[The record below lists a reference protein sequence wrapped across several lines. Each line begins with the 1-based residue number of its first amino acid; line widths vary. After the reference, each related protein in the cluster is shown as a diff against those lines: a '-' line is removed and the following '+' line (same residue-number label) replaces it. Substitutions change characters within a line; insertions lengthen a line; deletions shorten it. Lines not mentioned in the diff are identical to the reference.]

1 LLGDDREFAEE
12 LKKRGLLEDYQ
23 GLLGLFGGSPALGD
37 DPLWLKKKYQEKA
50 AFQEISPNLPTEVAA
65 AGYAAMNN
73 LDADDL
79 SGRIAAL
86 TKEAQKLDTEDKI
99 FSKALTDASLAFLA
113 GSPQDVEKI
122 KELQGR
128 ATTEFEKP
136 FATRG
141 WKYGRER
148 AAGYFTGEIPAR
160 ARQAVGLLR
169 LAMGETTENLP
180 WDIPEEA
187 KGLDDVM
194 EDLASWAINQSE
206 DDLNKWQQ
214 AVKMLAESELVGAVE
229 PGFWGRANQILNQP
243 LAKSASAIGAANVQ
257 FQSKIAE
264 GLELMTGDLVKKLP
278 GWATSESLQK
288 GADWWSFRQRMWNF
302 LDQDIAPWVDMEEA
316 GIVKKGL
323 YAAYESAPFFA
334 MAALGGPMGLASGG
348 MMEAGMVDLELRQRY
363 GDDIDP
369 AARNAIALG
378 TGAINAALER
388 WAWKGTAWAGRS
400 AGKNLINPVYQAL
413 RAKNMRAALT
423 RAGVKGVAARATRG
437 FGALAGATAIEFAE
451 ESVQD
456 LTSAALSE
464 VANVVVPDLMP
475 EHSWREHIKEWNNHH
490 GVRLFAVLPYAI
502 LGAGGRAYVQRSN
515 IDELR
520 GMLSDTEGLRES
532 GVFTSEEELKE
543 FAEEAKSD
551 PVVAADNFQERYEE
565 GTGETRNANRDN
577 LTNSQA
583 RAQAEE
589 TGEIIVNQQATEG
602 YQVIIP
608 GQESIHANT
617 IVEAQEVA
625 ALAQLAKDAGT
636 LSKLPDLI
644 KQHQEAKVAKE
655 PDDLETATNR
665 VEAERTEAIEEQAEA
680 EKARRPMTVV
690 DVLTGEERI
699 AKPNEV
705 TEERKKAWE
714 AEHGL
719 PFVGDVAILGATEI
733 GLAPGPNLPHV
744 RGGKAGVAHAV
755 IKLYRG
761 ASPVTFT
768 EEQAE
773 GFLRVSLKNG
783 DIELEDAR
791 QRLAALGRDLGM
803 DFALDTTEG
812 VIESFSELAVAYVSG
827 SLTPED
833 LQRLP
838 GKFANWLRKF
848 AEFLA
853 NSLRMVRGLREYREM
868 GELDSTLEGWVR
880 EAVGL
885 NPLQAMEETVE
896 EQVEQL
902 EEDSA
907 AQETPFQGYT
917 LDEIIIP
924 DDVREAIAEMAQ
936 AADERFMA
944 SDEIIMAQSEEEAQA
959 FAASAYDMERAA
971 LDEQIAWERQYY
983 SEPTAEE
990 IQEFYDEQRADA
1002 AFYEQGRR
1010 REQLEAELGGLTSW
1024 KDSQFYDAFI
1034 GPGASYVLSKNRAKT
1049 LGKWDPKYG
1058 PHGEWDSQPQ
1068 GVKRIKG
1075 GKTVKG
1081 KKKVAHAAS
1090 EVPQYYFKDLWAPKG
1105 TPADQLYFPSD
1116 LGHLAYN
1123 QSDQLGNRQPIEG
1136 TTSPDA
1142 AGFWAAFVYA
1152 VDQDQRRI
1160 EIENELEEME
1170 REAGLEKV
1178 SPTFSIAPKGAGL
1191 EEIRANADK
1200 QAEQEHQERILP
1212 ETPFGDQP
1220 YNRVAEYYDI
1230 ETHDPARR
1238 SWRPAGIGYA
1248 GYQYTRHDFA
1258 GQAIDP
1264 NSVGGY
1270 AFMPRRHEYF
1280 VKLQEQFEKEA
1291 PVRDDRVAQKIGGQ
1305 WVFPPNKIT
1314 HEDYEEW
1321 FQQKIRDGEVPIL
1334 RTVPFKFTS
1343 LADSLQAM
1351 GGVMTRAEAKRAGL
1365 TQAQLDREY
1374 GNVIPVD
1381 QIPPHLRSIIFGEA
1395 RFAESLASEATDKRA
1410 LESRGTSTRA
1420 KTKRL
1425 PSEIAAELSNPE
1437 SPFFPRNKVIP
1448 ELLGRIEKNMAYVW
1462 KDRGVNQEQELD
1474 IRARRDN
1481 NTQDKPET
1489 YDPIFEKAVDQ
1500 WGEKTETPGA
1510 YEFWDAIRY
1519 RMPEAFIAFPR
1530 SPKARPKDKGGPR
1543 SDFRYEPL
1551 YGKTS
1556 QAQTEQ
1562 GELTF
1567 SIAPSRMTPGDS
1579 TRVIVT
1585 QEQTLVG
1592 PATFAIAGYHGTRHK
1607 IPKFEM
1613 DKVGQGIG
1621 AQVWG
1626 YGLYFGG
1633 ARDIGEDYAQMMAN
1647 QHSPYAVSFRKGQEI
1662 PTVPPSPL
1670 LPDNTYDVGP
1680 NWFVKDTRTD
1690 ERVTDYMT
1698 VDEADE
1704 AFDRLSL
1711 EAMNQYKVELDV
1723 EPEQLLFADTPFSQQ
1738 SEFVQETLRK
1748 IIPAWTRFLPEGQ
1761 GIVVDGST
1769 WEDRSHVYPF
1779 DDEHVKTL
1787 LQLTYDEEMDSYKM
1801 PDGTYVN
1808 ITQWAQSKGMIARK
1822 VSEALLSAGIKGIAY
1837 EEGTAARALDR
1848 AMMRRRKSMR
1858 SGQGHPLYD
1867 PGAAERWQDLP
1878 DAQSYVIFDENDIKI
1893 LEENGK
1899 PIALE
1904 NHQVTYA
1911 VAPRHTPPPG
1921 AEVNQVELKKKG
1933 KPTKIGPLPTWTV
1946 PKDTKQSLGKKILA
1960 ANHAKDGIPGK
1971 ALFDRLDLARE
1982 MVADDPGRLASP
1994 TGWMETMQAA
2004 GVWGNI
2010 LVPPGLMKTIVE
2022 RPGQYVGL
2030 LEGGYHENQTKPGVY
2045 QAARDGLNWT
2055 KKMGRELNKTGAVPE
2070 WNTVLHHFWG
2080 LLSRRAT
2087 PVQQEAMWLR
2097 MLTHR
2102 PILDSI
2108 QRSINGTFSAW
2119 AVEQFKT
2126 NRKELLKKTRQ
2137 MRTNDKGK
2145 VRPLDERDAWIAL
2158 VIDAREATADGS
2170 ALPGGAPM
2178 GNNVTSNA
2186 NDFFA
2191 MLTFWDG
2198 RWGEV
2203 SDVYWTNDSI
2213 EMGRRFH
2220 SLGDDAVGIQN
2231 KVQRFVG
2238 LTYGI
2243 PGLIMDRWKF
2253 VEFWL
2258 PDLMKEMR
2266 VRKPKNFFKY
2276 GKTEASRATPEDPS
2290 SLYGFYSLI
2299 ESQSPVFSLAFYEM
2313 METGLEVA
2321 IDNSPE
2327 LKRFLG
2333 PNANVGGLHWHGWNA
2348 IKNEAVGHSSLDLSL
2363 DLLKNYGLKSNAA
2376 AVEKTI
2382 KAGNY
2387 YTETQKA
2394 DGTVER
2400 FTISKG
2406 VPSATRQERVPDG
2419 PRDRALGR
2427 RRDAKGPGR
2436 GNRKDQETFAIGP
2449 VFASGLSKGPTDIR
2463 EAIKQG
2469 KPVGIAATYGIP
2481 LPGPGGVTETG
2492 KPAFQREPS
2501 DTIRTLLRDY
2511 LNKGGQVFI
2520 DSGAFTDFRAGR
2532 MTDFV
2537 GVFQTY
2543 ERFSEGV
2550 DPGNLE
2556 NLYVVA
2562 PDVIGNPGETE
2573 LLQMDF
2579 IKESAALADKGAQ
2592 IIVPVQTGQG
2602 SLVETVL
2609 RSFSSLQEYWPSK
2622 EWWSA
2627 PIVGVAYEEKSW
2639 GKEEVVDF
2647 IKAYEGIGVDEDTH
2661 ADLHEIFSAP
2671 PTIHLLGGGSA
2682 KVQDIEDTVGGTEV
2696 TIQGDSLFKGASRRK
2711 STRAKRPEQGELSFA
2726 IVPAEMVEAHR
2737 QAEAN
2742 MDEEEGQRLVDEA
2755 AAMSPFTMPV
2765 WHGSGMHSFEGPPSH
2780 PGASK
2785 QRGDAPSGWNLS
2797 PSAKGEFSDDRRFF
2811 RMRQMETGRAGAIY
2825 FTMDPR
2831 HHAFS
2836 RAFGDVRKYF
2846 INPGRVADL
2855 TRETNSPEFQ
2865 QLLENYN
2872 KHYEKAGFQIAPRP
2886 EEKGFVGYTKENAPP
2901 SWELFDDL
2909 EAGAADFLMNGDYD
2923 AFILEE
2929 RLAGKLPPSLW
2940 ENRGIT
2946 DTIKSIAI
2954 LDPSRV
2960 KSGEP
2965 FTYEWEPNN
2974 PMETK
2979 TLVPLDERFDPNIP
2993 DVSYAISP
3001 AEGFDPLLE
3010 AITDKINDSAEG
3022 VVEFLEKIRD
3032 RVAEIKAQYESDRA
3046 SILVSE
3052 SYDEGG
3058 AEIDFEGGVKTG
3070 DLDLRAALAYLGAIQ
3085 KVLPR
3090 EIQGFVGTAQRLADF
3105 KTMDAMSKELARR
3118 IPRIEAALE
3127 NYLARSH
3134 RKSIRKILKKG
3145 AAKVSN
3151 SRKAT
3156 GKIGPAGHAIFK
3168 EARLAMRLQLTEDEK
3183 RADRT
3188 LQEKGE
3194 EMAQS
3199 LLDQIEDNDS
3209 LDLDEVDELDGRA
3222 AAWLLFTDFQNAN
3235 SERLR
3240 KGLDLLSDTYSEG
3253 REKWLRV
3260 LGARKAQR
3268 EARLQAIEKLI
3279 KDKTRA
3285 GRAASIRADEHAL
3298 KRISEGFMSAFTSG
3312 SQMVR
3317 RLGETTN
3324 DEDIKAMLEEME
3336 EALAAA
3342 EDQETDLDYQDN
3354 EAFAEALYRILGVKY
3369 EHQLSRKIKK
3379 HSTAPDS
3386 EVPVTSLEGRK
3397 TRKYSISKLEAERIA
3412 NGEATGFTGKG
3423 EWIELTLGMRHA
3435 IEEAWEN
3442 FEELTE
3448 EEQSGKR
3455 VLKFEVVEATG
3466 SRRSLGLRT
3475 DLELLN
3481 LWLTMRQPDQA
3492 EKLHRLGYDQTTQRE
3507 LEAYLPAEVIALG
3520 EWMAEYLRQ
3529 DQETIDRLHRA
3540 EKGIGMNLVENY
3552 WPVRNDV
3559 SGQDYDDLQLD
3570 GNQKQSGRSVSF
3582 TMQRVTNNAEPAI
3595 ADALGVF
3602 LAHRSQV
3609 NFYKAH
3615 VATLREWGGL
3625 VRHER
3630 FSNAVRRSL
3639 GDTFYGALSHR
3650 MERIQNGG
3658 VMKAGRALLFD
3669 RLVKGL
3675 KKRTSLGILG
3685 WRLSTIMVNFTAAL
3699 NSFLEIPAR
3708 ELLKGLLLASKR
3720 PGAWKEAWNSPGIR
3734 RRLRDGATYEAQ
3746 IAKARGPQRR
3756 PIISQL
3762 EKTAEKGIT
3771 PINYADVGANMLGA
3785 VAVYEYTRTK
3795 SLEAGA
3801 TEEQAKQEGEKAVDR
3816 LMARAAQP
3824 AQRFTRSEMEHR
3836 ALENPLAALFALFV
3850 SEPRKNLSVAILS
3863 ARQLA
3868 TGKGIYDS
3876 KAMAAQAFATS
3887 SFFLLALEHIIRLS
3901 YQAVFRAD
3909 EDDEEKV
3916 LDRVIEKLTDGKAWA
3931 HRLAANHAAGIPIYG
3946 PAYEWVVGSLV
3957 NSSAIPGEDVY
3968 QFTNTENPAVRAVEK
3983 LGRGTKKFIDAQD
3996 EDSKEE
4002 SLDATIDMI
4011 QAGGNLIP
4019 GGPLFAQL
4027 ANVGEATLGFTSSN
4041 LTDEGRRARFKGR
4054 FNKYKKSL
4062 TELLGPTTNKETG
4075 ETDKDIQ
4082 QQKWDAQTA
4091 YLLEALAP
4099 LETDQIIELTQELS
4113 ISKAVREEIEFGL
4126 LNGLDTT
4133 TIEDE

>member
-1 LLGDDREFAEE
+1 
-12 LKKRGLLEDYQ
+12 
-23 GLLGLFGGSPALGD
+23 
-37 DPLWLKKKYQEKA
+37 
-50 AFQEISPNLPTEVAA
+50 
-65 AGYAAMNN
+65 
-73 LDADDL
+73 
-79 SGRIAAL
+79 
-86 TKEAQKLDTEDKI
+86 
-99 FSKALTDASLAFLA
+99 
-113 GSPQDVEKI
+113 
-122 KELQGR
+122 
-128 ATTEFEKP
+128 
-136 FATRG
+136 
-141 WKYGRER
+141 
-148 AAGYFTGEIPAR
+148 
-160 ARQAVGLLR
+160 
-169 LAMGETTENLP
+169 
-180 WDIPEEA
+180 
-187 KGLDDVM
+187 
-194 EDLASWAINQSE
+194 
-206 DDLNKWQQ
+206 
-214 AVKMLAESELVGAVE
+214 
-229 PGFWGRANQILNQP
+229 
-243 LAKSASAIGAANVQ
+243 
-257 FQSKIAE
+257 
-264 GLELMTGDLVKKLP
+264 
-278 GWATSESLQK
+278 
-288 GADWWSFRQRMWNF
+288 
-302 LDQDIAPWVDMEEA
+302 
-316 GIVKKGL
+316 
-323 YAAYESAPFFA
+323 
-334 MAALGGPMGLASGG
+334 
-348 MMEAGMVDLELRQRY
+348 
-363 GDDIDP
+363 
-369 AARNAIALG
+369 
-378 TGAINAALER
+378 
-388 WAWKGTAWAGRS
+388 
-400 AGKNLINPVYQAL
+400 
-413 RAKNMRAALT
+413 
-423 RAGVKGVAARATRG
+423 
-437 FGALAGATAIEFAE
+437 
-451 ESVQD
+451 
-456 LTSAALSE
+456 
-464 VANVVVPDLMP
+464 
-475 EHSWREHIKEWNNHH
+475 
-490 GVRLFAVLPYAI
+490 
-502 LGAGGRAYVQRSN
+502 
-515 IDELR
+515 
-520 GMLSDTEGLRES
+520 
-532 GVFTSEEELKE
+532 
-543 FAEEAKSD
+543 
-551 PVVAADNFQERYEE
+551 
-565 GTGETRNANRDN
+565 
-577 LTNSQA
+577 
-583 RAQAEE
+583 
-589 TGEIIVNQQATEG
+589 
-602 YQVIIP
+602 
-608 GQESIHANT
+608 
-617 IVEAQEVA
+617 
-625 ALAQLAKDAGT
+625 
-636 LSKLPDLI
+636 
-644 KQHQEAKVAKE
+644 
-655 PDDLETATNR
+655 
-665 VEAERTEAIEEQAEA
+665 
-680 EKARRPMTVV
+680 
-690 DVLTGEERI
+690 
-699 AKPNEV
+699 
-705 TEERKKAWE
+705 
-714 AEHGL
+714 
-719 PFVGDVAILGATEI
+719 
-733 GLAPGPNLPHV
+733 
-744 RGGKAGVAHAV
+744 
-755 IKLYRG
+755 
-761 ASPVTFT
+761 
-768 EEQAE
+768 
-773 GFLRVSLKNG
+773 
-783 DIELEDAR
+783 
-791 QRLAALGRDLGM
+791 
-803 DFALDTTEG
+803 
-812 VIESFSELAVAYVSG
+812 
-827 SLTPED
+827 
-833 LQRLP
+833 
-838 GKFANWLRKF
+838 
-848 AEFLA
+848 
-853 NSLRMVRGLREYREM
+853 
-868 GELDSTLEGWVR
+868 
-880 EAVGL
+880 
-885 NPLQAMEETVE
+885 
-896 EQVEQL
+896 
-902 EEDSA
+902 
-907 AQETPFQGYT
+907 
-917 LDEIIIP
+917 
-924 DDVREAIAEMAQ
+924 
-936 AADERFMA
+936 
-944 SDEIIMAQSEEEAQA
+944 
-959 FAASAYDMERAA
+959 
-971 LDEQIAWERQYY
+971 
-983 SEPTAEE
+983 
-990 IQEFYDEQRADA
+990 
-1002 AFYEQGRR
+1002 
-1010 REQLEAELGGLTSW
+1010 
-1024 KDSQFYDAFI
+1024 
-1034 GPGASYVLSKNRAKT
+1034 
-1049 LGKWDPKYG
+1049 
-1058 PHGEWDSQPQ
+1058 
-1068 GVKRIKG
+1068 
-1075 GKTVKG
+1075 
-1081 KKKVAHAAS
+1081 
-1090 EVPQYYFKDLWAPKG
+1090 
-1105 TPADQLYFPSD
+1105 
-1116 LGHLAYN
+1116 
-1123 QSDQLGNRQPIEG
+1123 
-1136 TTSPDA
+1136 
-1142 AGFWAAFVYA
+1142 
-1152 VDQDQRRI
+1152 
-1160 EIENELEEME
+1160 
-1170 REAGLEKV
+1170 
-1178 SPTFSIAPKGAGL
+1178 
-1191 EEIRANADK
+1191 
-1200 QAEQEHQERILP
+1200 
-1212 ETPFGDQP
+1212 
-1220 YNRVAEYYDI
+1220 
-1230 ETHDPARR
+1230 
-1238 SWRPAGIGYA
+1238 
-1248 GYQYTRHDFA
+1248 
-1258 GQAIDP
+1258 
-1264 NSVGGY
+1264 
-1270 AFMPRRHEYF
+1270 
-1280 VKLQEQFEKEA
+1280 
-1291 PVRDDRVAQKIGGQ
+1291 
-1305 WVFPPNKIT
+1305 
-1314 HEDYEEW
+1314 
-1321 FQQKIRDGEVPIL
+1321 
-1334 RTVPFKFTS
+1334 
-1343 LADSLQAM
+1343 
-1351 GGVMTRAEAKRAGL
+1351 
-1365 TQAQLDREY
+1365 
-1374 GNVIPVD
+1374 
-1381 QIPPHLRSIIFGEA
+1381 
-1395 RFAESLASEATDKRA
+1395 
-1410 LESRGTSTRA
+1410 
-1420 KTKRL
+1420 
-1425 PSEIAAELSNPE
+1425 
-1437 SPFFPRNKVIP
+1437 
-1448 ELLGRIEKNMAYVW
+1448 
-1462 KDRGVNQEQELD
+1462 
-1474 IRARRDN
+1474 
-1481 NTQDKPET
+1481 
-1489 YDPIFEKAVDQ
+1489 
-1500 WGEKTETPGA
+1500 
-1510 YEFWDAIRY
+1510 
-1519 RMPEAFIAFPR
+1519 
-1530 SPKARPKDKGGPR
+1530 
-1543 SDFRYEPL
+1543 
-1551 YGKTS
+1551 
-1556 QAQTEQ
+1556 
-1562 GELTF
+1562 
-1567 SIAPSRMTPGDS
+1567 
-1579 TRVIVT
+1579 
-1585 QEQTLVG
+1585 
-1592 PATFAIAGYHGTRHK
+1592 
-1607 IPKFEM
+1607 
-1613 DKVGQGIG
+1613 
-1621 AQVWG
+1621 
-1626 YGLYFGG
+1626 
-1633 ARDIGEDYAQMMAN
+1633 
-1647 QHSPYAVSFRKGQEI
+1647 
-1662 PTVPPSPL
+1662 
-1670 LPDNTYDVGP
+1670 
-1680 NWFVKDTRTD
+1680 
-1690 ERVTDYMT
+1690 MT

-1738 SEFVQETLRK
+1738 SEFVQEALRK
-1748 IIPAWTRFLPEGQ
+1748 IIPAWTRFLPKGQ
-1761 GIVVDGST
+1761 GIEEGGST
-1769 WEDRSHVYPF
+1769 WEDSSHVYPF

-1787 LQLTYDEEMDSYKM
+1787 LQLTYDEEMGSYKM

-1848 AMMRRRKSMR
+1848 ALMRRRESER

-1933 KPTKIGPLPTWTV
+1933 QPTKIGPLPTWTV

-2102 PILDSI
+2102 PILDAI

-2119 AVEQFKT
+2119 AAEQFKT
-2126 NRKELLKKTRQ
+2126 NRKELQKKTRQ

-2145 VRPLDERDAWIAL
+2145 VRPLKPKDAWIAL

-2191 MLTFWDG
+2191 MLAFWDG

-2427 RRDAKGPGR
+2427 RGDAKGPGR
-2436 GNRKDQETFAIGP
+2436 GRRKDQETFAIGP

-2661 ADLHEIFSAP
+2661 ADLREIFSAP

-2742 MDEEEGQRLVDEA
+2742 MDEEKGQRLVDEA

-2765 WHGSGMHSFEGPPSH
+2765 WHGSEMHSFEGPPSH

-2785 QRGDAPSGWNLS
+2785 QRDHAPSGWHLS
-2797 PSAKGEFSDDRRFF
+2797 PSAKGEFSDDGRFY
-2811 RMRQMETGRAGAIY
+2811 RMRQMETGRAAAIY
-2825 FTMDPR
+2825 FTIDPR

-2846 INPGRVADL
+2846 VNPGRVADL

-2872 KHYEKAGFQIAPRP
+2872 NYYEKAAFQIRT
-2886 EEKGFVGYTKENAPP
+2886 KGRGFVGYTKENAPP
-2901 SWELFDDL
+2901 SWELFDDP
-2909 EAGAADFLMNGDYD
+2909 EADAADFLMNGDYD

-2929 RLAGKLPPSLW
+2929 RLADKLGNFA
-2940 ENRGIT
+2940 EKGFT

-3022 VVEFLEKIRD
+3022 VVVFLEKIRD

-3466 SRRSLGLRT
+3466 SRKSLGLRT

-3615 VATLREWGGL
+3615 VSALREWGGL

-3762 EKTAEKGIT
+3762 EKTSEKGIT

-3876 KAMAAQAFATS
+3876 KAMAAQAFVTS

-3946 PAYEWVVGSLV
+3946 PAYEWVVGSLI

-3996 EDSKEE
+3996 EDGKEE

-4133 TIEDE
+4133 TIEEDE

>member
-1 LLGDDREFAEE
+1 MLGDDREFAEE

-86 TKEAQKLDTEDKI
+86 TTEAQKLDTEDKI

-113 GSPQDVEKI
+113 GKPQDVEQI

-141 WKYGRER
+141 HKYGRER

-194 EDLASWAINQSE
+194 GDLASWAINQSE

-229 PGFWGRANQILNQP
+229 PGFWGRANQILSQP
-243 LAKSASAIGAANVQ
+243 LLKSASAIGAANVQ
-257 FQSKIAE
+257 FQSKVAE

-278 GWATSESLQK
+278 GWADSESLQK

-437 FGALAGATAIEFAE
+437 VGALAGAAAIEFAE

-456 LTSAALSE
+456 LTSAVLSE

-502 LGAGGRAYVQRSN
+502 LGAGGRAIVQRSN

-532 GVFTSEEELKE
+532 GAFTSEQELE
-543 FAEEAKSD
+543 QFAKEAKSD
-551 PVVAADNFQERYEE
+551 PVVAADKFQERYEE

-589 TGEIIVNQQATEG
+589 TSEIIVNQQATGG

-608 GQESIHANT
+608 GQESIHADT

-625 ALAQLAKDAGT
+625 ALAQLAKDAET
-636 LSKLPDLI
+636 LSELPDLI
-644 KQHQEAKVAKE
+644 EQHQEAKVAKE
-655 PDDLETATNR
+655 PEDLETIFNR
-665 VEAERTEAIEEQAEA
+665 VEEERTEAIEEQAEA

-719 PFVGDVAILGATEI
+719 PFVGDVAILGTTQV

-755 IKLYRG
+755 IKLYQG
-761 ASPVTFT
+761 SSPVTFT

-773 GFLRVSLKNG
+773 GFLRVSLENG

-803 DFALDTTEG
+803 DFALDSMEG

-827 SLTPED
+827 SITPED

-885 NPLQAMEETVE
+885 DPLQAMEETVE

-924 DDVREAIAEMAQ
+924 DDVQEAMAEMAQ

-959 FAASAYDMERAA
+959 MAESAYDTEQAA

-983 SEPTAEE
+983 PEPTSEE
-990 IQEFYDEQRADA
+990 IQEFLDDERSVAE
-1002 AFYEQGRR
+1002 FFEQGQKLQ
-1010 REQLEAELGGLTSW
+1010 QLEAELESLTKWNESE
-1024 KDSQFYDAFI
+1024 FFEAFV
-1034 GPGASYVLSKNRAKT
+1034 GSSGSRVLSKNRAKT
-1049 LGKWDPKYG
+1049 SGRWDSKYG
-1058 PHGEWDSQPQ
+1058 PHGEWDSQPK
-1068 GVKRIKG
+1068 GVRRIKG
-1075 GKTVKG
+1075 GETVKG

-1090 EVPQYYFKDLWAPKG
+1090 EVPQYYFKALWAPKD
-1105 TPADQLYFPSD
+1105 TPAHKMYMPSD

-1123 QSDQLGNRQPIEG
+1123 QSDQLGSPQPIPG

-1152 VDQDQRRI
+1152 VNQDQRRI
-1160 EIENELEEME
+1160 QIEKELEEME

-1178 SPTFSIAPKGAGL
+1178 SPTFSIADKNL
-1191 EEIRANADK
+1191 IERQKKADEYG
-1200 QAEQEHQERILP
+1200 EQNRKYFGP
-1212 ETPFGDQP
+1212 SKPFGDQP
-1220 YNRVAEYYDI
+1220 YYFKGEPSAWPSILDI
-1230 ETHDPARR
+1230 ATEQPVSDPGRR
-1238 SWRPAGIGYA
+1238 SWRLAR
-1248 GYQYTRHDFA
+1248 YQRGLDETGRYDFA
-1258 GQAIDP
+1258 GRSIEPED
-1264 NSVGGY
+1264 NGEY
-1270 AFMPRRHEYF
+1270 RFMPRRHEFF
-1280 VKLQEQFEKEA
+1280 VKFQERLEKEA
-1291 PVRDDRVAQKIGGQ
+1291 PVERDTGLEAD
-1305 WVFPPNKIT
+1305 
-1314 HEDYEEW
+1314 ESYLSW
-1321 FQQKIRDGEVPIL
+1321 FQQKVLDGEVPISGDI
-1334 RTVPFKFTS
+1334 PFKFTA
-1343 LADSLQAM
+1343 LAQSIAAM
-1351 GGVMTRAEAKRAGL
+1351 GGVMTRAEARKHGL
-1365 TQAQLDREY
+1365 TASELAREY
-1374 GNVIPVD
+1374 ENNIPLD
-1381 QIPPHLRSIIFGEA
+1381 QIPPHLAGLLYGTEDFTGGIEVLYTG
-1395 RFAESLASEATDKRA
+1395 RFQVGVKRD
-1410 LESRGTSTRA
+1410 T
-1420 KTKRL
+1420 KKRL
-1425 PSEIAAELSNPE
+1425 PSEIIAELTNPE
-1437 SPFFPRNKVIP
+1437 SPFFPRDQINP
-1448 ELLGRIEKNMAYVW
+1448 ELVGSIIKETSKLLLEKHYPHKDAGEIERAIIEEEDM
-1462 KDRGVNQEQELD
+1462 DLHTRGHNWYGND
-1474 IRARRDN
+1474 IVSN
-1481 NTQDKPET
+1481 N
-1489 YDPIFEKAVDQ
+1489 PIFEHNV
-1500 WGEKTETPGA
+1500 WGPSVGP

-1519 RMPEAFIAFPR
+1519 RMPEAFVAFPH
-1530 SPKARPKDKGGPR
+1530 PARAQPKDKGGPR
-1543 SDFRYEPL
+1543 SDFRYEAL

-1556 QAQTEQ
+1556 EAQTEQ

-1585 QEQTLVG
+1585 QEKTLVG

-1647 QHSPYAVSFRKGQEI
+1647 QHSPYSVVNERHSPSSDSPKGLEGVS
-1662 PTVPPSPL
+1662 SS
-1670 LPDNTYDVGP
+1670 
-1680 NWFVKDTRTD
+1680 WFVKDTRTD

-1738 SEFVQETLRK
+1738 SEFVQEALRK

-1787 LQLTYDEEMDSYKM
+1787 LQLTYDEEMGSYQM

-1808 ITQWAQSKGMIARK
+1808 ITQWAQSKGMISRK

-1848 AMMRRRKSMR
+1848 AIMRRRESER

-1878 DAQSYVIFDENDIKI
+1878 DSQSYVVFDENDIKI

-1904 NHQVTYA
+1904 NHQATYA

-1933 KPTKIGPLPTWTV
+1933 QPTKIGPLPTWTV

-2102 PILDSI
+2102 PILDAI

-2126 NRKELLKKTRQ
+2126 NRKELQKKTRQ

-2145 VRPLDERDAWIAL
+2145 VRPLKPKDAWIAL

-2178 GNNVTSNA
+2178 GNNVTSNS

-2191 MLTFWDG
+2191 MLAFWDG

-2213 EMGRRFH
+2213 EMGRGFH

-2427 RRDAKGPGR
+2427 RGDAKGPGR
-2436 GNRKDQETFAIGP
+2436 GRRKDQETFAIGP
-2449 VFASGLSKGPTDIR
+2449 TPALRDVDHRAAVEAGDMETAQQLVSQAAVKAGFEPT
-2463 EAIKQG
+2463 
-2469 KPVGIAATYGIP
+2469 V
-2481 LPGPGGVTETG
+2481 LFHGVRS
-2492 KPAFQREPS
+2492 REPFTTFAGTQGPDGYGTYVTTDESYAHSFTGLQDGTPFS
-2501 DTIRTLLRDY
+2501 DAESKKLFPNQEMRLLYAKPGRTKIAD
-2511 LNKGGQVFI
+2511 GQNPDQFV
-2520 DSGAFTDFRAGR
+2520 AFTDQRTENR
-2532 MTDFV
+2532 SLTDQGYDSEKLQFAD
-2537 GVFQTY
+2537 GNYDLRLTNNDQLKSADPATY
-2543 ERFSEGV
+2543 DDQGNLIPLSERF
-2550 DPGNLE
+2550 DPNI
-2556 NLYVVA
+2556 
-2562 PDVIGNPGETE
+2562 PD
-2573 LLQMDF
+2573 
-2579 IKESAALADKGAQ
+2579 A
-2592 IIVPVQTGQG
+2592 
-2602 SLVETVL
+2602 
-2609 RSFSSLQEYWPSK
+2609 SFS
-2622 EWWSA
+2622 
-2627 PIVGVAYEEKSW
+2627 
-2639 GKEEVVDF
+2639 
-2647 IKAYEGIGVDEDTH
+2647 
-2661 ADLHEIFSAP
+2661 
-2671 PTIHLLGGGSA
+2671 
-2682 KVQDIEDTVGGTEV
+2682 
-2696 TIQGDSLFKGASRRK
+2696 
-2711 STRAKRPEQGELSFA
+2711 

-2737 QAEAN
+2737 QAEEN

-2780 PGASK
+2780 PYASK
-2785 QRGDAPSGWNLS
+2785 QL
-2797 PSAKGEFSDDRRFF
+2797 GETDSRDTAWRVDPTWEGEHSDDGRFF
-2811 RMRQMETGRAGAIY
+2811 RMKQLRVGRGEAIY
-2825 FTMDPR
+2825 FIPDSR
-2831 HHAFS
+2831 HHDFS
-2836 RAFGDVRKYF
+2836 RSFGEVRKYF

-2855 TRETNSPEFQ
+2855 TRESNSPEFQ
-2865 QLLENYN
+2865 QLLKNYN
-2872 KHYEKAGFQIAPRP
+2872 KHYEKVHGTGKITDDNLVPAVKAHLDLVRRAKWKAF
-2886 EEKGFVGYTKENAPP
+2886 KGYTKETAPP
-2901 SWELFDDL
+2901 SWELFDDP
-2909 EAGAADFLMNGDYD
+2909 ESDASAFLRNGDYD
-2923 AFILEE
+2923 TFILEE
-2929 RLAGKLPPSLW
+2929 RLAGKLG
-2940 ENRGIT
+2940 NYADKGFT

-2954 LDPSRV
+2954 LDPSRA

-2965 FTYEWEPNN
+2965 FTYEWDPNN

-3118 IPRIEAALE
+3118 IPRIEAAIE

-3168 EARLAMRLQLTEDEK
+3168 EARLAMKLQLTEDEK

-3324 DEDIKAMLEEME
+3324 DEDVKAMLEEME
-3336 EALAAA
+3336 EALAGA

-3466 SRRSLGLRT
+3466 SRKSLGLRT

-3492 EKLHRLGYDQTTQRE
+3492 EKLHRLGYDQATQRE

-3582 TMQRVTNNAEPAI
+3582 TMQRVTNSAEPAI

-3615 VATLREWGGL
+3615 VAALREWGGL

-3685 WRLSTIMVNFTAAL
+3685 WRLSTIMVNFSAAL

-3708 ELLKGLLLASKR
+3708 DLLKGLLLASKR
-3720 PGAWKEAWNSPGIR
+3720 PGAWKEAWNSPGIQ

-3746 IAKARGPQRR
+3746 IAKAKGPQRR

-3762 EKTAEKGIT
+3762 EKTSEKGIT

-3785 VAVYEYTRTK
+3785 VAVYEYTKTK

-3876 KAMAAQAFATS
+3876 KAIAAQAFATS
-3887 SFFLLALEHIIRLS
+3887 SFFLLALEHFIRLS

-3916 LDRVIEKLTDGKAWA
+3916 LDRLVEKLTDGKAWA
-3931 HRLAANHAAGIPIYG
+3931 HRLASNHAAGIPIYG
-3946 PAYEWVVGSLV
+3946 PAYEWVVGSLI

-3996 EDSKEE
+3996 EDNKEE